1 MLQRF
6 LISCLILLISMQ
18 SWGQLSTSN
27 GSADNPFNDLSANT
41 PLTDSALTTE
51 AEPEF
56 LPVDQAFQLAMEFT
70 PSGSLYLNWQIT
82 EGYYLYKHAFKFELV
97 ENGQTTPLSP
107 TLSDGI
113 KTEDEYFGPVEIYY
127 HHASVEITELPDQ
140 ETTLAVTSQGCAD
153 AGLCYPPQTIYLKV
167 NAGTKTLSEPSKTPP
182 TQSESTTAS
191 LSKILWMSLL
201 AMAGGII
208 LNVMPCVF
216 PVLSLKVMG
225 FANDHQHST
234 KAHGLAYGA
243 GVVASFVAI
252 ALLMISLRSAGESLG
267 WGFQLQSSWF
277 VALLVYLFLVMGLSL
292 SGMMEFGGS
301 WMNVGSSLTRISG
314 YQGSFFTGIL
324 ATVVASPCTAPFMGS
339 ALGFAA
345 TQTTGNAIV
354 IFAALGAGMALPV
367 VLLSFSPHLMKL
379 MPKPGSWMDSFKQFL
394 AFPLYATA
402 IWLCWVIGKQTGV
415 NGMSAVLVGC
425 LLIAL
430 ALWFWDRKG
439 LWSSKLLR
447 RLIAIACAALAFSIL
462 NSPLL
467 SNDIKETAIN
477 KDWEYYSPEQLS
489 SLRKQGQKVF
499 LNVTADWCIT
509 CLANERLVLSSETI
523 AEAMKAN
530 NIIYMKA
537 DWTNYDPAI
546 TELLKQFNRNGIPL
560 YVYFSN
566 RTGSQPIVLPQLL
579 TTETVIQTFNH

>member
-18 SWGQLSTSN
+18 SWGQLSTSTTN
-27 GSADNPFNDLSANT
+27 SGSPLNDLSTSTQLFDETLASNT
-41 PLTDSALTTE
+41 
-51 AEPEF
+51 EPEF

-70 PSGSLYLNWQIT
+70 LSDTLYLNWQIT
-82 EGYYLYKHAFKFELV
+82 KGYYLYKHAFKFELI

-107 TLSDGI
+107 ILSEGL

-127 HHASVEITELPDQ
+127 HHASVEIKGLPSNA
-140 ETTLAVTSQGCAD
+140 TTLAITSQGCAD
-153 AGLCYPPQTIYLKV
+153 AGLCYPPQTIYV
-167 NAGTKTLSEPSKTPP
+167 QVDPSSKTLSQPSKVAP
-182 TQSESTTAS
+182 TQPEQSQANIG
-191 LSKILWMSLL
+191 KILWMSLL
-201 AMAGGII
+201 AMAGGVI
-208 LNVMPCVF
+208 LNFMPCVF

-225 FANDHQHST
+225 FANDHQHSPR
-234 KAHGLAYGA
+234 AHGLAYGA
-243 GVVASFVAI
+243 GVVASFVAV

-277 VALLVYLFLVMGLSL
+277 VALLVYLFLIMGLSL
-292 SGMMEFGGS
+292 SGMVEFGGS
-301 WMNVGSSLTRISG
+301 WMNLGSSLTRISG

-345 TQTTGNAIV
+345 TQTTGNAII

-367 VLLSFSPHLMKL
+367 VLLSFSPQLMKL
-379 MPKPGSWMDSFKQFL
+379 MPKPGQWMDNFKQFL

-402 IWLCWVIGKQTGV
+402 VWLCWVIGKQTGV

-425 LLIAL
+425 VLIAL
-430 ALWFWDRKG
+430 SLWFWDREG
-439 LWSSKLLR
+439 LWNGKLLR
-447 RLIAIACAALAFSIL
+447 RLTAVLCAALAFSIL
-462 NSPLL
+462 GSSLL
-467 SNDIKETAIN
+467 SSDNKETAAN
-477 KDWEYYSPEQLS
+477 KTWTEYSPEQLS
-489 SLRKQGQKVF
+489 TLRQQGQKVF

-509 CLANERLVLSSETI
+509 CLANERLVLSSETVT
-523 AEAMKAN
+523 EAMKTS

-566 RTGSQPIVLPQLL
+566 RTGSKPTVLPQLL
-579 TTETVIQTFNH
+579 TTDTVLEVFDN